1 MRTAGA
7 SNWTPELEDELRVHW
22 ASGAPASKIAAMMGG
37 GLTRNSIIGK
47 ASRLGLDHRRSP
59 ILPRLE
65 PGEARARRNELQ
77 RQRRANAP
85 KQPKVRKPALPRRA
99 KKVIV
104 PRRVVYQ
111 PDTGASDAELVQ
123 GWLAMNGPRRFE
135 RGASGDEMAM
145 RSYLHARGYETTYR
159 QGKLY
164 LIGRGRPR
172 LLTYKDLVAFVDEIR
187 VSEGLQRI
195 AA

>member
-1 MRTAGA
+1 MRTPGA
-7 SNWTPELEDELRVHW
+7 ANWTAEREDQLRELW
-22 ASGAPASKIAAMMGG
+22 ATGESASKIAAIMGE

-145 RSYLHARGYETTYR
+145 RSYLHARGHETTYR

>member
-7 SNWTPELEDELRVHW
+7 ANWTAEREDQLRELW
-22 ASGAPASKIAAMMGG
+22 ATGESASKIAAIMGE

-172 LLTYKDLVAFVDEIR
+172 LLTYKDLVAVVDEIR